1 MNKTMNATNTV
12 NTITAMSSEG
22 LALLL
27 TAYERFG
34 SLSESD
40 LVEML
45 CDELFIDRDIISDY
59 NEWCYNNSYY
69 EDAIHPLCEF
79 EDELDNMDAH
89 EAFRLAYSSKFSW
102 CDDYY
107 KWTGD
112 GNVETMTETKALDMI
127 CDNDTFIEWFVREYI
142 LDELDVD
149 EILTLAN
156 QLVKEGY

>member
-1 MNKTMNATNTV
+1 MKTNV
-12 NTITAMSSEG
+12 NVNSITAMSTND

-45 CDELFIDRDIISDY
+45 CDELTIDTNIISDY

-69 EDAIHPLCEF
+69 DDAIHPLCEF

-127 CDNDTFIEWFVREYI
+127 CDNDTFIEWYVREYI
-142 LDELDVD
+142 LDDLDVD
-149 EILTLAN
+149 EILTAAN
-156 QLVKEGY
+156 DLVKEGY

>member
-1 MNKTMNATNTV
+1 MKTNV
-12 NTITAMSSEG
+12 NVNSITALNTND

-34 SLSESD
+34 SLSEAE
-40 LVEML
+40 LIEML
-45 CDELFIDRDIISDY
+45 CDELTIDTSIISDY

-69 EDAIHPLCEF
+69 DDVIHPLSEF

-89 EAFRLAYSSKFSW
+89 EAFRRAYSSKFSW

-142 LDELDVD
+142 LDDLDAA
-149 EILTLAN
+149 EIITAAN
-156 QLVKEGY
+156 DLVKEGY

>member
-1 MNKTMNATNTV
+1 MKKTV
-12 NTITAMSSEG
+12 NVNSITVLSTKD

-40 LVEML
+40 LIEML
-45 CDELFIDRDIISDY
+45 CDELTIDTSIISNY

-79 EDELDNMDAH
+79 SDELDNMDAH

-102 CDDYY
+102 NDDFY

-142 LDELDVD
+142 LDDLNID
-149 EILTLAN
+149 EILAAAN
-156 QLVKEGY
+156 ELVNEGY

>member
-1 MNKTMNATNTV
+1 MKKTV
-12 NTITAMSSEG
+12 NVNSITAMSTND

-34 SLSESD
+34 SLSEAD

-45 CDELFIDRDIISDY
+45 CDELTIDTSIISDY

-69 EDAIHPLCEF
+69 DDAIHPLCEF
-79 EDELDNMDAH
+79 ENELDNMDSH

-107 KWTGD
+107 KWTGE

-127 CDNDTFIEWFVREYI
+127 CDNDTFIEWYVREYI
-142 LDELDVD
+142 LDDLDID
-149 EILTLAN
+149 KIIMLAN
-156 QLVKEGY
+156 DLVKEGY

>member
-1 MNKTMNATNTV
+1 MKTNV
-12 NTITAMSSEG
+12 NVNSITALDTND

-34 SLSESD
+34 SLSVDD

-45 CDELFIDRDIISDY
+45 SDELTIDTSIISDY
-59 NEWCYNNSYY
+59 NEWCYNNQYY
-69 EDAIHPLCEF
+69 DDAIHPLCEF
-79 EDELDNMDAH
+79 SDELDNMDAH

-102 CDDYY
+102 NDDFY

-142 LDELDVD
+142 LDDLDA
-149 EILTLAN
+149 ENIIAEAN